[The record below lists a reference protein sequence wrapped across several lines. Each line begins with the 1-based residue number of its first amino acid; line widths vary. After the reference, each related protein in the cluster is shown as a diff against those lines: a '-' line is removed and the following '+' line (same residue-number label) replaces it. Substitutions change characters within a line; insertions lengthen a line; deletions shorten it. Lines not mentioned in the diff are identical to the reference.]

1 MKETGAK
8 LGMWEEG
15 ECGPA
20 KELEV
25 IWFGPGQ
32 GDRVMGRQ
40 GRNVASRVRS

>member
-1 MKETGAK
+1 
-8 LGMWEEG
+8 MWEEA
-15 ECGPA
+15 ECSPA

-25 IWFGPGQ
+25 IWFGPVQ